1 MEEVLRWLSQ
11 PAVLPWIALVFGLC
25 VGSFLNVV
33 IHRLPRMME
42 REWRAECAALQGQE
56 LPEQEK
62 YNLVVPRSRCPSCS
76 AAIPGWH
83 NIPLVS
89 YAVLGGKCA
98 SCRSPISFKYPVVE
112 LLAGIG
118 GAYAAYRFGPTLAAA
133 GAALFIWFVIAL
145 SFIDQETGLLPDDLT
160 LPLVWVGL
168 ILNVFDTFVPLRD
181 AVIGAAAGYLV
192 LWLINA
198 GFKAVRGMDGMGHGD
213 FKLYAAVG
221 AFLGWKV
228 LPIVILLSS
237 VVGLVAG
244 SVQMVSARR
253 GWDWKFRFHFGP
265 YIAVAGIIALFWGH
279 AITRHLFVLRM
290 PG

>member
-1 MEEVLRWLSQ
+1 MEVAGWLAQ
-11 PAVLPWIALVFGLC
+11 PAVLPWIALGFGLC

-42 REWRAECAALQGQE
+42 REWQAECAALQGQA
-56 LPEQEK
+56 PVAQEPF
-62 YNLVVPRSRCPSCS
+62 NLVVPRSRCPACN
-76 AAIPGWH
+76 AAIPAWH

-89 YAVLGGKCA
+89 YAVLRGRCA
-98 SCRSPISFKYPVVE
+98 SCKVRISAKYPVVE
-112 LLAGIG
+112 ILAGVG
-118 GAYAAYRFGPTLAAA
+118 AAYAALRFGPSLATVGAAA
-133 GAALFIWFVIAL
+133 FIWFVIAL

-168 ILNVFDTFVPLRD
+168 ILNVFNAFVPLRD
-181 AVIGAAAGYLV
+181 AVVGAAAGYV
-192 LWLINA
+192 FLWLINA
-198 GFKAVRGMDGMGHGD
+198 AFKAVRGMDGMGHGD

-237 VVGLVAG
+237 LVGLVAG

-253 GWDWKFRFHFGP
+253 GWDWQFRFHFGP
-265 YIAVAGIIALFWGH
+265 YIAVAGIIALFWGD
-279 AITRHLFVLRM
+279 AFVRHFAVLRL

>member
-1 MEEVLRWLSQ
+1 MEVTGWLAQ
-11 PAVLPWIALVFGLC
+11 PAVLPWIALALGLC

-33 IHRLPRMME
+33 IYRLPRMME
-42 REWRAECAALQGQE
+42 REWRAECAALDGKE
-56 LPEQEK
+56 VAEAEEF
-62 YNLVVPRSRCPSCS
+62 NLVVPRSRCPSCN
-76 AAIPGWH
+76 AQIPGWH
-83 NIPLVS
+83 NIPLLS
-89 YAVLGGKCA
+89 YAVLRGRCS
-98 SCRSPISFKYPVVE
+98 SCKARISPKYPAVE

-118 GAYAAYRFGPTLAAA
+118 AAYAAARFGATLATA

-160 LPLVWVGL
+160 LPLVWIGL
-168 ILNVFDTFVPLRD
+168 IVNIPGAFVPLRD
-181 AVIGAAAGYLV
+181 AVIGAVAGYLF

-198 GFKAVRGMDGMGHGD
+198 AFKAVRGMDGMGHGD
-213 FKLYAAVG
+213 FKLYAAAG

-228 LPIVILLSS
+228 LPVVILLSS
-237 VVGLVAG
+237 LVGLVAG

-265 YIAVAGIIALFWGH
+265 YIAVAGIIALFWGE
-279 AITRHLFVLRM
+279 TLTSNFMRL